1 MKNRLL
7 FILSTLAIM
16 LLVVSQAAWV
26 RQLIQRDKDRFA
38 MELKQTLQNVV
49 AFSLSKEVSGGLD
62 QLNIE
67 LVPLDPAHIPENAV
81 VKGSFD
87 TKEYQSEKD
96 LGNFLVGVF
105 AEDLLE
111 ENKIPLEPIDSLF
124 RKEFAPYSEIAAY
137 RMRIL
142 KQDSVMREIYA
153 GEKAQS
159 ALNDTTTGVN
169 VKIPIGKTGIYAYTA
184 HVIFKPTVFT
194 RRLRSIAALSAITV
208 IVISLLLWYQLVQ
221 IRKRSNELEAHKK
234 AVRGIVHDLKSP
246 LSYVYTLLGV
256 FEKGE
261 QNPDRKN
268 MLLTSKTRVKYLSDK
283 IEVLLSALKNKSHAL
298 HMQPE
303 QYDFTRRCEEIMEEL
318 QVIYKD
324 KNIQY
329 SIEPAAGVT
338 LKVDPAYFDGCV
350 RNLLDN
356 AVKYADNNPVLH
368 ITTTHEENKTILS
381 FADNGKGIAE
391 KDRKKI
397 FTEFYRSDKNP
408 SVKNHG
414 VGLAFT
420 RQIVRAHSGKILL
433 KSEPGKG
440 SVFTIVFPD
449 KFGWIEI
456 ESGKNKQ
463 ST

>member
-26 RQLIQRDKDRFA
+26 RQLIQRDKDRFSI
-38 MELKQTLQNVV
+38 ELKQTLQNVV

-87 TKEYQSEKD
+87 TKEYQSEKN

-246 LSYVYTLLGV
+246 LAYVFTMLGSLENAEDDEV
-256 FEKGE
+256 RKKKYITGKNRVKHLTEKIE
-261 QNPDRKN
+261 
-268 MLLTSKTRVKYLSDK
+268 MLLTTLKSDRKKLYIERKTYN
-283 IEVLLSALKNKSHAL
+283 IT
-298 HMQPE
+298 
-303 QYDFTRRCEEIMEEL
+303 FRCREIMEEL
-318 QVIYKD
+318 KVIYRA
-324 KNIQY
+324 KNVYYTIRPEDDT
-329 SIEPAAGVT
+329 II
-338 LKVDPAYFDGCV
+338 KVDPVYFEGCV

-356 AVKYADNNPVLH
+356 AVKYAGDNVRIDISLILKNNKFYLS
-368 ITTTHEENKTILS
+368 IT
-381 FADNGKGIAE
+381 DNGQGISARE
-391 KDRKKI
+391 QKSI
-397 FTEFYRSDKNP
+397 FREFYRTQKSP
-408 SVKNHG
+408 SLKNHG
-414 VGLAFT
+414 VGLAFSQ
-420 RQIVRAHSGKILL
+420 QIVHAHSGKILL
-433 KSEPGKG
+433 DSVLGHG
-440 SVFTIVFPD
+440 STFTIVLPQLH
-449 KFGWIEI
+449 KI
-456 ESGKNKQ
+456 
-463 ST
+463 